1 MGNCQ
6 SGASCAAGMSA
17 PKELNPMDANPAE
30 LLNLGPDAEA
40 FFAKGGRSYYD
51 DAPTTAGD
59 RCAPG
64 EDEEMTMKILSSG
77 DVELEGLVN
86 RGRRWMS
93 LGGGGLLGDGDKTG
107 TCVVMCHPHP
117 YLGGNMRNPLMTHL
131 ARRLAAAGVTAVRF
145 NFRGVGFSGGKRT
158 WARVAERDDACAAV
172 RHAMIALPWID
183 PNRVFLFGY
192 SFGSAVALAA
202 LDELGDACAGFA
214 GVGHPWGVRA
224 MLVPGQPPC
233 CSVKPKLFFHAVDDV
248 VVGAKFVGTRGGSTE
263 RNPELARLREPRS
276 AVALKRDHSFSGG
289 YVNVCEVLVDWLDN
303 SRSVSSGHPSSSSDE
318 GGSRQ
323 VRGSD
328 SPESFS
334 SEGSGGVGGGGSRG
348 RTHNHRR
355 SARGDGQRLGTWDS
369 QDLSGFRT
377 DSTSSLSQHAH
388 GERKSLRDGLPTI
401 ASRGGQSLRSS
412 LSTGSGGSGLSADT
426 GSDVSLDS
434 QGRPRHRVGPRARH
448 VPGDATPDYRVHGGK
463 FAMPG
468 DRTPDYRHSLNDS
481 TLEPRHRHVLP
492 VGDHAVQEYM
502 RARLRHHQSFELTD
516 TEGSSAV
523 DDEFGGVSKDD
534 SSRVGV
540 WSVDG
545 APPLVRPDQPPP
557 GSRRAIPAP
566 DVLPD
571 IDVHGGGGSSSDGYP
586 GGGGGEGPRPG
597 EQNSLFS
604 KILETASS
612 REGSQNGQNPLLKGV
627 LEKEGIMAEYRRSN
641 ELVVQ
646 IPRADMSSGSETD
659 APVGQPS
666 KFADNQRSILKR
678 ESSVGK
684 KMDRLNTPP
693 PPPDPEDA
701 ENRTALLKIFG
712 GKARNP
718 FRRAATAVLAANR
731 FVAAGQ
737 KRVIWADTTAEGQ
750 PIVDTN
756 SRKPTRRNF
765 RSAARATMA
774 MNRFKSAT
782 EPNHERLHYGWY
794 GKAPMDPE
802 ARRAMNYRYE
812 GSRSNSPSGSVV
824 DDAPG
829 AVRSSPVRSMS
840 RSSSRS
846 GEHSRS
852 PSRERSRSNA
862 NAGRTPRAGHRQT
875 HSGSRF

>member
-1 MGNCQ
+1 
-6 SGASCAAGMSA
+6 
-17 PKELNPMDANPAE
+17 
-30 LLNLGPDAEA
+30 
-40 FFAKGGRSYYD
+40 
-51 DAPTTAGD
+51 
-59 RCAPG
+59 
-64 EDEEMTMKILSSG
+64 MTMKILSSG

-86 RGRRWMS
+86 RGGRWMS
-93 LGGGGLLGDGDKTG
+93 RAGNLGGPSEDGDKTG

-131 ARRLAAAGVTAVRF
+131 ARRLAQNGITAVRF

-172 RHAMIALPWID
+172 RHAARLPWID
-183 PNRVFLFGY
+183 PTRVFLFGY

-202 LDELGDACAGFA
+202 LDELGDECAGFA
-214 GVGHPWGVRA
+214 GCAHPWGVRA

-233 CSVKPKLFFHAVDDV
+233 DSVKPKLFFHAVDDV

-263 RNPELARLREPRS
+263 RNPELARLRQPRR
-276 AVALKRDHSFSGG
+276 AMALKRDHSFAGG
-289 YVNVCEVLVDWLDN
+289 YVNVCEVLMEWFDN
-303 SRSVSSGHPSSSSDE
+303 PRFGSAHPSSSSDE
-318 GGSRQ
+318 GGLQR

-334 SEGSGGVGGGGSRG
+334 SEGSGGGGSRG
-348 RTHNHRR
+348 QKYDHRR
-355 SARGDGQRLGTWDS
+355 SARGDGQRLGLWDS
-369 QDLSGFRT
+369 QDLSGFRI
-377 DSTSSLSQHAH
+377 DSTSSLSQHAQ

-401 ASRGGQSLRSS
+401 ASLGRGQSLRSS
-412 LSTGSGGSGLSADT
+412 LSTGSGGSGLST
-426 GSDVSLDS
+426 GTDSDVSLDS

-463 FAMPG
+463 FPMPG
-468 DRTPDYRHSLNDS
+468 DRTPDYRHALNDS
-481 TLEPRHRHVLP
+481 TMEPRYRHVLP
-492 VGDHAVQEYM
+492 VGNHAVQEYM
-502 RARLRHHQSFELTD
+502 RARLRQDRPSSEMTD

-523 DDEFGGVSKDD
+523 DDEFSGGISEDD

-571 IDVHGGGGSSSDGYP
+571 V
-586 GGGGGEGPRPG
+586 
-597 EQNSLFS
+597 S
-604 KILETASS
+604 KILKTANS

-627 LEKEGIMAEYRRSN
+627 LEKEGIMAEYRRAN
-641 ELVVQ
+641 EQVNQ
-646 IPRADMSSGSETD
+646 IPRADASSGSEVD
-659 APVGQPS
+659 APVGQLSS

-684 KMDRLNTPP
+684 KMDRLNAPP

-712 GKARNP
+712 GKSRNP
-718 FRRAATAVLAANR
+718 FRRAATAVMAANR

-765 RSAARATMA
+765 RAAARATMA
-774 MNRFKSAT
+774 MNRFKTAT
-782 EPNHERLHYGWY
+782 EPNHEKPHFGWY

-802 ARRAMNYRYE
+802 ARRAMNYRYVP

-824 DDAPG
+824 DDAG
-829 AVRSSPVRSMS
+829 GS
-840 RSSSRS
+840 RSRS
-846 GEHSRS
+846 GSRSGEHSRSRSGSRSREHSRS
-852 PSRERSRSNA
+852 PSRERSWDSDRS
-862 NAGRTPRAGHRQT
+862 NAGRTPRAGHRVQT

>member
-1 MGNCQ
+1 
-6 SGASCAAGMSA
+6 
-17 PKELNPMDANPAE
+17 
-30 LLNLGPDAEA
+30 
-40 FFAKGGRSYYD
+40 
-51 DAPTTAGD
+51 
-59 RCAPG
+59 
-64 EDEEMTMKILSSG
+64 MTMKILSSG

-86 RGRRWMS
+86 RGGRWMS
-93 LGGGGLLGDGDKTG
+93 PSGGAGRESGDGDKTG

-131 ARRLAAAGVTAVRF
+131 ARRLARNGITAVRF

-172 RHAMIALPWID
+172 RHAARLPWID
-183 PNRVFLFGY
+183 PTRVFLFGY

-202 LDELGDACAGFA
+202 LDELGDECAGFA
-214 GVGHPWGVRA
+214 SCAHPWGLRA

-233 CSVKPKLFFHAVDDV
+233 DSVKPKLFFHAVDDV

-263 RNPELARLREPRS
+263 RNPELARLRQPRR
-276 AVALKRDHSFSGG
+276 AMALKRDHSFAGG
-289 YVNVCEVLVDWLDN
+289 YVNVCEVLMEWLDN
-303 SRSVSSGHPSSSSDE
+303 PRFGSGHPSSSSDE
-318 GGSRQ
+318 GGLQR

-334 SEGSGGVGGGGSRG
+334 SEGSAGVGGGGSRG
-348 RTHNHRR
+348 QKYHHRR
-355 SARGDGQRLGTWDS
+355 SARGDGQRLGLWGS

-388 GERKSLRDGLPTI
+388 GERKSLRDGLPMI
-401 ASRGGQSLRSS
+401 ASLGRGQSLRSS
-412 LSTGSGGSGLSADT
+412 LSTGSGGSGLST
-426 GSDVSLDS
+426 GTDSDVSLDS
-434 QGRPRHRVGPRARH
+434 QCRPRHRVGPRARH
-448 VPGDATPDYRVHGGK
+448 APGDATPDYRVHGGK
-463 FAMPG
+463 FPMPG
-468 DRTPDYRHSLNDS
+468 DRTPDYRHALNDS
-481 TLEPRHRHVLP
+481 TMGPKYRHVLP

-502 RARLRHHQSFELTD
+502 RARLRQDRPPSELTD

-523 DDEFGGVSKDD
+523 DDEFGGGISEND
-534 SSRVGV
+534 SSQVGV

-571 IDVHGGGGSSSDGYP
+571 V
-586 GGGGGEGPRPG
+586 
-597 EQNSLFS
+597 S
-604 KILETASS
+604 KILKTANS

-627 LEKEGIMAEYRRSN
+627 LEKEGIMAEYRRAN
-641 ELVVQ
+641 EQVNQ
-646 IPRADMSSGSETD
+646 IPRADASSGSEVD
-659 APVGQPS
+659 APVGQLS

-678 ESSVGK
+678 ESSVGR
-684 KMDRLNTPP
+684 KMDRLNAPP

-712 GKARNP
+712 GKSRNP
-718 FRRAATAVLAANR
+718 FRRAATAVMAANR

-765 RSAARATMA
+765 QAAARATMA

-782 EPNHERLHYGWY
+782 EPNHEKPHFGWY

-802 ARRAMNYRYE
+802 ARRAMNYRYIP

-824 DDAPG
+824 DDAG
-829 AVRSSPVRSMS
+829 GS
-840 RSSSRS
+840 RSRSRAGEHSRSRS
-846 GEHSRS
+846 GSRSREHSRS
-852 PSRERSRSNA
+852 PSRERSRDSERS
-862 NAGRTPRAGHRQT
+862 NAGRTPRAGHRVQT

>member
-1 MGNCQ
+1 
-6 SGASCAAGMSA
+6 
-17 PKELNPMDANPAE
+17 
-30 LLNLGPDAEA
+30 
-40 FFAKGGRSYYD
+40 
-51 DAPTTAGD
+51 
-59 RCAPG
+59 
-64 EDEEMTMKILSSG
+64 MTMKILSSG

-172 RHAMIALPWID
+172 RHAAQLPWID

-202 LDELGDACAGFA
+202 LDELGDECAGFA
-214 GVGHPWGVRA
+214 GCAHPWGVRA

-233 CSVKPKLFFHAVDDV
+233 DSVKPKLFFHAVDDV

-263 RNPELARLREPRS
+263 RNPELARLRQPRS

-303 SRSVSSGHPSSSSDE
+303 PRSVGSGHPSSSSDE

-463 FAMPG
+463 FAMAG

-502 RARLRHHQSFELTD
+502 RARLRHHRSSELTD

-523 DDEFGGVSKDD
+523 DDEFGGVSEDD

-545 APPLVRPDQPPP
+545 APPLVHPDQPPP
-557 GSRRAIPAP
+557 GSRRTIPAP
-566 DVLPD
+566 DVLPG

-586 GGGGGEGPRPG
+586 GGGGGGEGPRPG

-627 LEKEGIMAEYRRSN
+627 LEKEGIMAEYRRAN

-678 ESSVGK
+678 VSSVGK
-684 KMDRLNTPP
+684 KMDRLNTPTP
-693 PPPDPEDA
+693 PSDPEDA

-765 RSAARATMA
+765 RAAARATMA

-829 AVRSSPVRSMS
+829 AVRSSPVRSRS

>member
-1 MGNCQ
+1 
-6 SGASCAAGMSA
+6 
-17 PKELNPMDANPAE
+17 
-30 LLNLGPDAEA
+30 
-40 FFAKGGRSYYD
+40 
-51 DAPTTAGD
+51 
-59 RCAPG
+59 
-64 EDEEMTMKILSSG
+64 MKILSSG

-93 LGGGGLLGDGDKTG
+93 LGGGGLLGNGDKTG

-131 ARRLAAAGVTAVRF
+131 ARRLAAAGITAVRF

-172 RHAMIALPWID
+172 RHAAQLPWID
-183 PNRVFLFGY
+183 PSRVFLFGY

-202 LDELGDACAGFA
+202 LDQLGDECAGFA
-214 GVGHPWGVRA
+214 GCAHPWGVRA

-233 CSVKPKLFFHAVDDV
+233 ASAKPKLFFHAVDDV
-248 VVGAKFVGTRGGSTE
+248 VVGAKFTGTRGGSTD
-263 RNPELARLREPRS
+263 RNPELARLRQPRR
-276 AVALKRDHSFSGG
+276 ALALKRDHSFAGG
-289 YVNVCEVLVDWLDN
+289 YVNVCEILVDWLDN
-303 SRSVSSGHPSSSSDE
+303 PRSVGSGHPSSSSDE
-318 GGSRQ
+318 GGSQR
-323 VRGSD
+323 VRGLD
-328 SPESFS
+328 SPESFL

-348 RTHNHRR
+348 QKYNHRR

-377 DSTSSLSQHAH
+377 DSTSSLSQHAQNH
-388 GERKSLRDGLPTI
+388 ERKSLRDGLPTI
-401 ASRGGQSLRSS
+401 ASRGRGQPKPVQSQSLRSS
-412 LSTGSGGSGLSADT
+412 LSTGSGGSGLSTGT

-463 FAMPG
+463 LLPMPG
-468 DRTPDYRHSLNDS
+468 DRTPDYRHALNDS
-481 TLEPRHRHVLP
+481 TLEPRYRHVLP

-502 RARLRHHQSFELTD
+502 RARLHHHRSSELTD

-523 DDEFGGVSKDD
+523 DDEFGGVQSEDD
-534 SSRVGV
+534 SARVGV

-566 DVLPD
+566 DVSLPD
-571 IDVHGGGGSSSDGYP
+571 VDVHGGGGSSSDGYP
-586 GGGGGEGPRPG
+586 GGGGGGGEGPRPG

-627 LEKEGIMAEYRRSN
+627 LEKEGIMAEYRRAKEQVN
-641 ELVVQ
+641 Q
-646 IPRADMSSGSETD
+646 IPRADASSGSEVD
-659 APVGQPS
+659 APVGQLS

-678 ESSVGK
+678 VSSVGK

-712 GKARNP
+712 GKSRNP
-718 FRRAATAVLAANR
+718 FRRAATAVMAANR

-765 RSAARATMA
+765 RAAARATMA

-782 EPNHERLHYGWY
+782 APNHEKPHFGWY

-824 DDAPG
+824 DDAAG
-829 AVRSSPVRSMS
+829 AAVRSRS
-840 RSSSRS
+840 RSSVRS
-846 GEHSRS
+846 SEHSRS
-852 PSRERSRSNA
+852 PSRERSRERSSERSNA
-862 NAGRTPRAGHRQT
+862 NTAGRTPRAGHRQT

>member
-1 MGNCQ
+1 
-6 SGASCAAGMSA
+6 
-17 PKELNPMDANPAE
+17 
-30 LLNLGPDAEA
+30 
-40 FFAKGGRSYYD
+40 
-51 DAPTTAGD
+51 
-59 RCAPG
+59 
-64 EDEEMTMKILSSG
+64 MKILSSG

-93 LGGGGLLGDGDKTG
+93 LGGGGLLRDGDKTG

-131 ARRLAAAGVTAVRF
+131 ARRLAQNGITAVRF

-172 RHAMIALPWID
+172 RHAARLPWID
-183 PNRVFLFGY
+183 PTRVFLFGY

-202 LDELGDACAGFA
+202 LDELGDECAGFA
-214 GVGHPWGVRA
+214 GCAHPWGVRA

-233 CSVKPKLFFHAVDDV
+233 DSVKPKLFFHAVDDV
-248 VVGAKFVGTRGGSTE
+248 VVGAKFVGTRGGSTA
-263 RNPELARLREPRS
+263 RNPELARLRQPRS

-303 SRSVSSGHPSSSSDE
+303 PRSVGSGHPSSSSDE
-318 GGSRQ
+318 GGSQR
-323 VRGSD
+323 VRGLD

-348 RTHNHRR
+348 QKYNHRR

-377 DSTSSLSQHAH
+377 DSTSSLSQHAQNH
-388 GERKSLRDGLPTI
+388 ERKSLRDGLPTI
-401 ASRGGQSLRSS
+401 ASRGRGQPKPVQSQSLRSS
-412 LSTGSGGSGLSADT
+412 LSTGSGGSGLSTGT

-448 VPGDATPDYRVHGGK
+448 APGDATPDYRVHGGK
-463 FAMPG
+463 FPMPG
-468 DRTPDYRHSLNDS
+468 DRTPDYRHALNDS
-481 TLEPRHRHVLP
+481 TMEPRYRHVLP
-492 VGDHAVQEYM
+492 VGNHAVQEYM
-502 RARLRHHQSFELTD
+502 RARLRQDRPSSEMTD

-523 DDEFGGVSKDD
+523 DDEFSGGISEDD

-571 IDVHGGGGSSSDGYP
+571 V
-586 GGGGGEGPRPG
+586 
-597 EQNSLFS
+597 S
-604 KILETASS
+604 KILKTANS

-627 LEKEGIMAEYRRSN
+627 LEKEGIMAEYRRAN
-641 ELVVQ
+641 DLVVQ
-646 IPRADMSSGSETD
+646 IPRADTSSASETD

-666 KFADNQRSILKR
+666 KVADNQRSILKR
-678 ESSVGK
+678 VSSVGK
-684 KMDRLNTPP
+684 KMDRLNTPTP
-693 PPPDPEDA
+693 PSDPEDA

-765 RSAARATMA
+765 RAAARATMA

-829 AVRSSPVRSMS
+829 AVRSSPVRSRS

-862 NAGRTPRAGHRQT
+862 NAGRTPRGHRQT